1 MKELLASLKLIKEH
15 YRYFVKSEC
24 KRCGDTRMVEADTH
38 RDQPN
43 AAEEVKAIIAERLK
57 TQYSLCL
64 MCNWPGLE
72 YSVHVL
78 RHTDYRR
85 LWGLAFVLMILA
97 IIGTSG

>member
-1 MKELLASLKLIKEH
+1 
-15 YRYFVKSEC
+15 
-24 KRCGDTRMVEADTH
+24 MVEADTH
-38 RDQPN
+38 RDQPD
-43 AAEEVKAIIAERLK
+43 AAEDVKAIMAERLR
-57 TQYSLCL
+57 THYSLCL
-64 MCNWPGLE
+64 MCNRPGLE